1 MSTPDTLTRELAA
14 LDDALAGRPVDP
26 DLTDLAELAV
36 ALRDERLAPDP
47 AFARTLDT
55 RVERGFPR
63 AVEARKRRGIKWP
76 RVTLPALGV
85 AASVLLV
92 VVVAISVPNGG
103 GGDES
108 ASSGGGSSNSTSAT
122 TEQAAPSDT
131 GSEPSVAAKRAP
143 SSSADSATPATSAP
157 PSAAIAP
164 LPTPSPADPGAD
176 RRGHRSVER
185 SAELV
190 LATPPREIDRAAAEI
205 LRVTDDLGGY
215 VVSSTVSSNSS
226 GQFELRVPERR
237 LQTALSRLSRVAK
250 VRERTQ
256 NAQDITAAVVS
267 VSARLKDARTERRS
281 LLRQLAAATT
291 PNQTAS
297 IRARL
302 RLVSGEIAGYKR
314 DLSRVKTR
322 ASRSTIAVTLLA
334 DRKAAAGHD
343 GDSGG
348 WSPGDAL
355 DDAARILEVTAGV
368 LLVACALLLPL
379 GLVGL
384 LVWLAARQAA
394 QRRRERAL
402 DAV

>member
-14 LDDALAGRPVDP
+14 LDDALAGRAVDP
-26 DLTDLAELAV
+26 DLADLAQLAV
-36 ALRDERLAPDP
+36 ALRDERAIPDP
-47 AFARTLDT
+47 AFTRTLDA

-63 AVEARKRRGIKWP
+63 AAKQRWRGIKLP
-76 RVTLPALGV
+76 RVPLPALGV

-92 VVVAISVPNGG
+92 IVVAVSVPKGG
-103 GGDES
+103 GES
-108 ASSGGGSSNSTSAT
+108 ASSGGGGASSTAT
-122 TEQAAPSDT
+122 TEQAPSDT

-143 SSSADSATPATSAP
+143 STSGGSSATSDSATP

-164 LPTPSPADPGAD
+164 LAPSSPGAD
-176 RRGHRSVER
+176 GRTHRSVER

-190 LATPPREIDRAAAEI
+190 LAAPPREIDRAAAEI

-215 VVSSTVSSNSS
+215 VVSSTVSSGSS
-226 GQFELRVPERR
+226 GEFQLRVPERR
-237 LQTALSRLSRVAK
+237 LQDALSRLSRVAK

-256 NAQDITAAVVS
+256 GAQDITGAVVS
-267 VSARLKDARTERRS
+267 ARSRLEDARTERRS
-281 LLRQLAAATT
+281 LLRQLAKATT

-302 RLVSGEIAGYKR
+302 RLVSGQIAADKR
-314 DLSRVKTR
+314 DLAHVRTR
-322 ASRSTIAVTLLA
+322 ATRSTIAVTLLA
-334 DRKAAAGHD
+334 DRRAAG
-343 GDSGG
+343 GSGG
-348 WSPGDAL
+348 SEGWTPRDAL
-355 DDAARILEVTAGV
+355 DVAVQILEFIAGA
-368 LLVACALLLPL
+368 LLVALAVLVPL
-379 GLVGL
+379 GLVAL